1 MSKSGL
7 LTKPN
12 NHNSDIKVLLMNYIT
27 DKNNNNNNIKIPSN
41 TIEIIKILIKNTSNE
56 FDIISK
62 NLQKIIED
70 NKIDFKDVPEFILL
84 VENIYTIIV
93 RHRKKLEPF
102 NGQTLAITS
111 GEILKIII
119 KLLIE
124 MEQFSLSKFIH
135 IDIEDNQDNDNT
147 FDSKKDEK
155 NKLIENSN
163 NIIDV
168 CVKLIMIPIGNDC
181 NIARKIFSCC

>member
-27 DKNNNNNNIKIPSN
+27 DKNNINNNIKIPSN

-93 RHRKKLEPF
+93 RHRK
-102 NGQTLAITS
+102 N
-111 GEILKIII
+111 
-119 KLLIE
+119 
-124 MEQFSLSKFIH
+124 
-135 IDIEDNQDNDNT
+135 
-147 FDSKKDEK
+147 
-155 NKLIENSN
+155 
-163 NIIDV
+163 
-168 CVKLIMIPIGNDC
+168 
-181 NIARKIFSCC
+181 